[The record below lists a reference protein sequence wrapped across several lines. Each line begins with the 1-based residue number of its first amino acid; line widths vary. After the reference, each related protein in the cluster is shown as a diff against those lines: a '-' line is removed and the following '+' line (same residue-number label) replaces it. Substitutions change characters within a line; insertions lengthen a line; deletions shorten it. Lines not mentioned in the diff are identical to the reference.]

1 MLTGKEI
8 SRPFGFLQRFSPAR
22 KGLFSREKR
31 ASFSWKKSEDMA
43 NSESDRILVVDDN
56 FAHAELISRFLKR
69 AGFLDISHAATIH
82 ELWSRLETDQF
93 AILLLDYRLPDG
105 TGLDVLRDIKNRN
118 ITIPVIMI
126 TGQGDERIAVEAI
139 QQGAADYLQ
148 KSGDYLLTLP
158 SLIQK
163 TIQNHKLQ
171 QTVQN
176 SLAQVHYQA
185 LLLENV
191 HDAIV
196 VWDPSGQITYWN
208 QAATDLFA
216 YNGQERLGRQVSE
229 VYLSSFTPSITISGT
244 EPEKPDT
251 LRQYTRPDGKIIW
264 IRSRLSSLHKP
275 GDNTQI
281 IGYMDVSHDV
291 SEQIQAEE
299 ALRKS
304 EARYRAIV
312 EDYQTEL
319 ICRFKPNGHLTY
331 VNQVFCQYFGL
342 ERKKLLGMNFLYFV
356 PNDERTKLIQ
366 HWTGFNTGKTIATL
380 EHSVFVPHKGLRWL
394 QRTDRAI
401 LNASGKV
408 SEFQSVGRDI
418 TDQKRMQQQIQAA
431 QTQLVQAA
439 RLATIGEIASGVAH
453 QIYNP
458 LTTIIAD
465 AQILLRKLGPNAPG
479 RESAEAIEQAGWRLQ
494 DVVQRLLAF
503 SEPAA
508 ETFELL
514 SVNETIQQ
522 AISLVNEQ
530 ISHAGIRL
538 ILNLSQDLPKIR
550 GSARKLENLWVNL
563 ILLARD
569 ASENYQGQKIMII
582 SKALPDNA
590 VLVEIH
596 DQGESIPADQLAAI
610 FEPNFLGKSGG
621 RGSGMELSI
630 CREIVRQHGGQI
642 TADSALEHDTIF
654 RVVFPAEV
662 SV

>member
-1 MLTGKEI
+1 
-8 SRPFGFLQRFSPAR
+8 
-22 KGLFSREKR
+22 
-31 ASFSWKKSEDMA
+31 MA
-43 NSESDRILVVDDN
+43 HTALERILILDDN
-56 FAHAELISRFLKR
+56 FAQAEMISRFLHHS
-69 AGFLDISHAATIH
+69 GFTHVVHAASIKDF
-82 ELWSRLETDQF
+82 WSLLDQERF

-105 TGLDVLRDIKNRN
+105 TGLDVLREIKLKE
-118 ITIPVIMI
+118 IKIPVIMI

-171 QTVQN
+171 QTVN
-176 SLAQVHYQA
+176 DSFAQVHYQA

-196 VWDPSGQITYWN
+196 VWDPSGKITYWN
-208 QAATDLFA
+208 QAASDLFG
-216 YNGQERLGRQVSE
+216 YSSQERLGRQVSE
-229 VYLSSFTPSITISGT
+229 VYLDSFIPSISNPDKETN
-244 EPEKPDT
+244 KPDT
-251 LRQYTRPDGKIIW
+251 LRQYSKPDGQQIW
-264 IRSRLSSLHKP
+264 IRSRLSVLKKP
-275 GDNTQI
+275 DDSSQV
-281 IGYMDVSHDV
+281 IGYMDVSHNV
-291 SEQIQAEE
+291 SDQIRAEE

-331 VNQVFCQYFGL
+331 VNQVFCQYFGF
-342 ERKKLLGMNFLYFV
+342 ERKKLLGINFLYFV
-356 PNDERTKLIQ
+356 PENERPKLIQ
-366 HWTGFNTGKTIATL
+366 HWTSFSREKTIAAL
-380 EHSVFVPHKGLRWL
+380 EHAIFVPHKGLRWL

-401 LNASGKV
+401 LNSAGKV

-418 TDQKRMQQQIQAA
+418 TDQKRMQQQIQIA

-465 AQILLRKLGPNAPG
+465 AQILLRKLGPSAAG

-494 DVVQRLLAF
+494 EVVQRLLAF

-508 ETFELL
+508 DTFESL
-514 SVNETIQQ
+514 SINNTIQQ
-522 AISLVNEQ
+522 ALSLVSEQ
-530 ISHAGIRL
+530 IAHAGIQL
-538 ILNLSQDLPKIR
+538 ALNLSQDLPNIR
-550 GSARKLENLWVNL
+550 GNARKLENLWLNL

-569 ASENYQGQKIMII
+569 ASINYQGQKITVI
-582 SKALPDNA
+582 SKAIPDSA
-590 VLVEIH
+590 IMVEIH
-596 DQGESIPADQLAAI
+596 DEGESIPADQLDAI
-610 FEPNFLGKSGG
+610 FEPDFIGKSGG

-642 TADSALEHDTIF
+642 TADSAFEHDTIF
-654 RVVFPAEV
+654 RVVFPAEAPV
-662 SV
+662 

>member
-1 MLTGKEI
+1 MN
-8 SRPFGFLQRFSPAR
+8 
-22 KGLFSREKR
+22 REKR
-31 ASFSWKKSEDMA
+31 VSLSWKKSDAMVNTALE
-43 NSESDRILVVDDN
+43 RILIVDDN
-56 FAHAELISRFLKR
+56 FAQAEMTARFLER
-69 AGFLDISHAATIH
+69 AGFSDIAHAATIH
-82 ELWSRLETDQF
+82 ELWSRLETEQF

-105 TGLDVLRDIKNRN
+105 TGLDVLREMKNKGIVN
-118 ITIPVIMI
+118 PVIMI

-158 SLIQK
+158 SLIHK
-163 TIQNHKLQ
+163 TVQNHQLQ
-171 QTVQN
+171 QTMQN
-176 SLAQVHYQA
+176 TLAQVHYQA

-196 VWDPSGQITYWN
+196 VWDASGKITYWN
-208 QAATDLFA
+208 QAAADLFG
-216 YNGQERLGRQVSE
+216 YNSRERIGRQVAE
-229 VYLSSFTPSITISGT
+229 VYLDHFTPKITI
-244 EPEKPDT
+244 PDADQGSPGF
-251 LRQYTRPDGKIIW
+251 LRRYIGPNGKSVW
-264 IRSRLSSLHKP
+264 VRSRLSALHQADKKSAW
-275 GDNTQI
+275 
-281 IGYMDVSHDV
+281 IGYMDISHDISDQV
-291 SEQIQAEE
+291 QAED

-312 EDYQTEL
+312 EDYQTEI

-331 VNQVFCQYFGL
+331 VNEVFCQYFGF
-342 ERKKLLGMNFLYFV
+342 ERKKLLGMNFLYFI
-356 PNDERTKLIQ
+356 PENERIKLIQ
-366 HWTGFNTGKTIATL
+366 HWTSFNDKKTIATL
-380 EHSVFVPHKGLRWL
+380 EHRVFVPQKGLRWL

-401 LNASGKV
+401 IHTNGKI

-418 TDQKRMQQQIQAA
+418 TEQKRMQQQIQAA
-431 QTQLVQAA
+431 QAQLVQAA

-465 AQILLRKLGPNAPG
+465 AQILLRKLGPNSPG

-494 DVVQRLLAF
+494 NVVQRLLAF
-503 SEPAA
+503 SEPAVDSF
-508 ETFELL
+508 ETV
-514 SVNETIQQ
+514 SVNDTIRH
-522 AISLVNEQ
+522 ALSLISEQ
-530 ISHAGIRL
+530 IAHAGIQL
-538 ILNLSQDLPKIR
+538 VLKLSQDLPEIR
-550 GSARKLENLWVNL
+550 GNARKLENLWVNL

-569 ASENYQGQKIMII
+569 ASVNYQGQKIMIVTKI
-582 SKALPDNA
+582 IPGNA

-596 DQGESIPADQLAAI
+596 DEGESIPEEQLASI
-610 FEPNFLGKSGG
+610 FEPDFLGVTGG

-662 SV
+662 SA